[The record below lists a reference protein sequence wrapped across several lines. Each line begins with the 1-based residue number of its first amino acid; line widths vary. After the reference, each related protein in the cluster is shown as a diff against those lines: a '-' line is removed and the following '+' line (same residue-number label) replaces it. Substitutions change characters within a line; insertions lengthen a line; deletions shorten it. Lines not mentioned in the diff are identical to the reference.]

1 MRRVQEAEFD
11 RRRKGCDHDRGGNAN
26 LPANIREL
34 LKGLIDEE
42 VIIVLKSG
50 KYEEVEVLAV
60 ERNSLIARYNGKI
73 KFVDIDCICEV
84 LADPEDFIEAIFDK
98 CRCNN

>member
-1 MRRVQEAEFD
+1 MRRVSEAEFD
-11 RRRKGCDHDRGGNAN
+11 RRGKGCDKGRNSAT

-60 ERNSLIARYNGKI
+60 ERNSLIARYDGKI

-84 LADPEDFIEAIFDK
+84 LTDPEDFIEAIFKGDK
-98 CRCNN
+98 C